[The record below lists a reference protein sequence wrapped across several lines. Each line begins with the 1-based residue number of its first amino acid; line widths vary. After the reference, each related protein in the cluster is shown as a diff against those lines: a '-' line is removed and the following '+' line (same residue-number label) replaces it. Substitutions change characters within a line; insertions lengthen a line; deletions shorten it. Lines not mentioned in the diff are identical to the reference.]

1 MATHGKTHG
10 SISVVRSCHMR
21 PGPDQMFVD
30 QQEASVCCPHNIV
43 LICSAACTLARRC
56 RLRQCTR
63 SATRDQPTPSSSQP
77 SLQRARMRAFTQAH
91 PHRPVPLSFLF
102 SFPLS
107 NVDATS
113 HSDTMLA
120 FSHHRM
126 ALTCQVGDRTDTRRK
141 TTAFLPAR
149 LKWCQP
155 LTVIAR
161 EMELCWT
168 RIVWR

>member
-21 PGPDQMFVD
+21 PDPHQMVVD
-30 QQEASVCCPHNIV
+30 QQKQVFVPKTILLCSLRTTLPLAAVHPLCYARPAYSILLSTVTLTSSYACVHTGTPAQTRPIV
-43 LICSAACTLARRC
+43 R
-56 RLRQCTR
+56 
-63 SATRDQPTPSSSQP
+63 
-77 SLQRARMRAFTQAH
+77 
-91 PHRPVPLSFLF
+91 VPFLF
-102 SFPLS
+102 LFPLS
-107 NVDATS
+107 NVDARPS

-141 TTAFLPAR
+141 ATAFLPAR

-155 LTVIAR
+155 LTVITR
-161 EMELCWT
+161 EMERCWT
-168 RIVWR
+168 RIVWT